1 MRELIVIGGGLAGC
15 EAAWQAARH
24 GVSVAL
30 YEMRPDRMTEAH
42 RTGDLAEIV
51 CSNSLRSKEISTGPG
66 LLKEELLRAGSL
78 IMEAAVASEVPAG
91 SALAVD
97 RTLFARHIQNRVAGH
112 PSIRIIR
119 EEIVVI
125 PEQQSVIIA
134 TGPLTSASL
143 ADAIGRLIGTKH
155 LYFYDAIAPIIDAE
169 SIDRS
174 VVFAASRYGKGSED
188 YLNCPMTEEEYNRF
202 YDALMAADSVTAHAF
217 ENAKFF
223 EGCMPIEVMARRG
236 RATLCFGPLKPVG
249 LADPRTGRRPFA
261 VVQLRAENLQ
271 KTAFNLVGF
280 QTRIRQPEQK
290 RVFRIIPGL
299 QDAEFLRYGSIHRN
313 TFINAPAHLQQTLS
327 LKGRDSLFFAGQIT
341 GVEGYI
347 ESAAMGLLAGIYA
360 ARRMRGLP
368 FVAAPEQSAHGALV
382 AHLTEGNLK
391 DFQPSNINFGLLLV
405 DEKTRLIRDKKM
417 KRRMMADSALSAWD
431 EFCALIAADWGHA

>member
-143 ADAIGRLIGTKH
+143 ADAIGRLIGT
-155 LYFYDAIAPIIDAE
+155 
-169 SIDRS
+169 
-174 VVFAASRYGKGSED
+174 
-188 YLNCPMTEEEYNRF
+188 
-202 YDALMAADSVTAHAF
+202 
-217 ENAKFF
+217 
-223 EGCMPIEVMARRG
+223 
-236 RATLCFGPLKPVG
+236 
-249 LADPRTGRRPFA
+249 
-261 VVQLRAENLQ
+261 
-271 KTAFNLVGF
+271 
-280 QTRIRQPEQK
+280 
-290 RVFRIIPGL
+290 
-299 QDAEFLRYGSIHRN
+299 
-313 TFINAPAHLQQTLS
+313 
-327 LKGRDSLFFAGQIT
+327 
-341 GVEGYI
+341 
-347 ESAAMGLLAGIYA
+347 
-360 ARRMRGLP
+360 
-368 FVAAPEQSAHGALV
+368 
-382 AHLTEGNLK
+382 
-391 DFQPSNINFGLLLV
+391 
-405 DEKTRLIRDKKM
+405 
-417 KRRMMADSALSAWD
+417 
-431 EFCALIAADWGHA
+431 

>member
-1 MRELIVIGGGLAGC
+1 
-15 EAAWQAARH
+15 
-24 GVSVAL
+24 
-30 YEMRPDRMTEAH
+30 
-42 RTGDLAEIV
+42 
-51 CSNSLRSKEISTGPG
+51 
-66 LLKEELLRAGSL
+66 
-78 IMEAAVASEVPAG
+78 
-91 SALAVD
+91 
-97 RTLFARHIQNRVAGH
+97 
-112 PSIRIIR
+112 
-119 EEIVVI
+119 
-125 PEQQSVIIA
+125 
-134 TGPLTSASL
+134 
-143 ADAIGRLIGTKH
+143 
-155 LYFYDAIAPIIDAE
+155 PIIDAE